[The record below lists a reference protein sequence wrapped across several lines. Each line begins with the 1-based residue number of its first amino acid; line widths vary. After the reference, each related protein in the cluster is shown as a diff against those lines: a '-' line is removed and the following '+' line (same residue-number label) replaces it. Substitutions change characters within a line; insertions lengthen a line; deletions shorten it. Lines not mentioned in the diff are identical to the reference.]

1 MQGHI
6 FQTDKYGS
14 SCSSAA
20 SFLRYGLQLRL
31 HALNNIIATNNANTT
46 GRSAPKETSV

>member
-14 SCSSAA
+14 RSELCLAV
-20 SFLRYGLQLRL
+20 LRYGVQLCL
-31 HALNNIIATNNANTT
+31 HALKNIIATNNANTT
-46 GRSAPKETSV
+46 GRSAPKQTSV